1 MATQHRF
8 MEFIRPGTSI
18 DFWGKRRLAL
28 GISLVLS
35 IFTVVMLVLNAYV
48 IPGRGQALNWGVE
61 FKGGSEIVARFA
73 KNIEAG
79 QIREA
84 LEAGG
89 YHGAEVYKY
98 YGTIGQD
105 HNDYMIRMGAVTPLN
120 DQQREKAEAVLRAKK
135 IGEASLVRF
144 EHSEGGDKVYLR
156 FDKAVG
162 PPEGA
167 PAAIIAAL
175 KEAGVVPSDVQP
187 FGRTEDHSYEVTL
200 LSLDTEVKEDLEA
213 KLGKGTVS
221 IQAVSSVGA
230 KAGSQLTRDGIK
242 AVLGAILL
250 IVIYIGFR
258 FDFRYG
264 PGTVV
269 GLLHDSLLTIGAF
282 AVTYFEF
289 SLTTLAALLTI
300 VGYSMNDK
308 IVLFDRIRENAGKHR
323 DRKFEKMV
331 NESINEVLSRTL
343 LTGCTSFLVTL
354 AMNIFTTGVI
364 RDFAFAMNIGVV
376 VGTYSSIFVS
386 IPVLV
391 WLNEKYLASQRKQ
404 NLRPERQARRPVR
417 RSPDKDGQ
425 VDRVDGDD
433 EGPGSGSRDR

>member
-1 MATQHRF
+1 MATQRF
-8 MEFIRPGTSI
+8 MEFIKPGTNI
-18 DFWGKRRLAL
+18 DFWGKRKLAV
-28 GISLVLS
+28 GISIALS
-35 IFTVVMLVLNAYV
+35 IFTVVMMLLNAYV
-48 IPGRGQALNWGVE
+48 IPGRGKVLNFGVE
-61 FKGGSEIVARFA
+61 FAGGSEIIARFD
-73 KNIEAG
+73 KNIQAP
-79 QIREA
+79 QIRGA
-84 LEAGG
+84 LESAG
-89 YHGAEVYKY
+89 YHGADVFKY
-98 YGTIGQD
+98 YGAPGQD
-105 HNDYMIRMGAVTPLN
+105 LNDYMIRMGAVTPLTSE
-120 DQQREKAEAVLRAKK
+120 QRTRAEQAMRAKK

-162 PPEGA
+162 APETA
-167 PAAIIAAL
+167 VEAITAAL
-175 KEAGVVPSDVQP
+175 KDVGVVPAAVQP
-187 FGRTEDHSYEVTL
+187 FGRSDDHSYEITL
-200 LSLDTEVKEDLEA
+200 LSLDTELKEDLEA
-213 KLGKGTVS
+213 KLGAGKVA

-230 KAGSQLTRDGIK
+230 KAGTQLRNDGIK

-250 IVIYIGFR
+250 IVIYIAFR

-269 GLLHDSLLTIGAF
+269 GLLHDALLTIGAF

-308 IVLFDRIRENAGKHR
+308 IVVFDRIRENAGKHR

-331 NESINEVLSRTL
+331 NESINETLTRTL

-364 RDFAFAMNIGVV
+364 RDFAFAMNVGVV

-391 WLNEKYLASQRKQ
+391 WLNEKYVASQKKQ
-404 NLRPERQARRPVR
+404 ATRPERQARRPVR
-417 RSPDKDGQ
+417 RKQDDQPDND
-425 VDRVDGDD
+425 
-433 EGPGSGSRDR
+433 